1 MKDFYATYD
10 LMHVCT
16 TTNLLALATEVSGKK
31 IDEEHNSTLAEFN
44 TLIDELYDKTSY
56 LHKWTNLNSLND
68 IAEDDMNVDNDDESD
83 DDDIDIQGKFIA
95 SIQNSQ
101 RNTHDVDENVAE
113 EDEMMNFHLGNYLR
127 NLF

>member
-1 MKDFYATYD
+1 
-10 LMHVCT
+10 MHVCT

-68 IAEDDMNVDNDDESD
+68 IAL
-83 DDDIDIQGKFIA
+83 I
-95 SIQNSQ
+95 
-101 RNTHDVDENVAE
+101 
-113 EDEMMNFHLGNYLR
+113 
-127 NLF
+127 